1 MVLSAGFDDQRQAT
15 IAGGNEVGNPASRSA
30 SCRDRH
36 FRHDL
41 VCGSLGSER
50 RRIENHFGHFEVGCD
65 GRTGDVG
72 WPGVRAAEPRQRHV
86 AGKCWFFVL
95 PPPRSGVVH
104 DASQCFDPGDRNVE
118 HPPIGKPR
126 RRWPQPGLYRTG
138 VQTGGNAGKGLG
150 HCIRFIDFTEE
161 PQGDVPLGRCRPSQ
175 ALPGRAGQRPHEPDD
190 RNWQVH
196 RDE

>member
-1 MVLSAGFDDQRQAT
+1 MVLSAGFDDQRQAP

-72 WPGVRAAEPRQRHV
+72 WPGVRAAEPRQLDILPTDESGPADI
-86 AGKCWFFVL
+86 AGTPIAAHFEVPEVVL
-95 PPPRSGVVH
+95 Y
-104 DASQCFDPGDRNVE
+104 ASS
-118 HPPIGKPR
+118 
-126 RRWPQPGLYRTG
+126 
-138 VQTGGNAGKGLG
+138 LG
-150 HCIRFIDFTEE
+150 SE
-161 PQGDVPLGRCRPSQ
+161 
-175 ALPGRAGQRPHEPDD
+175 
-190 RNWQVH
+190 
-196 RDE
+196 

>member
-1 MVLSAGFDDQRQAT
+1 MVLSAGFDDQRQAP

-72 WPGVRAAEPRQRHV
+72 WPGVRAAEPRQLDILPTDESGGFLNWPELHAATSRV
-86 AGKCWFFVL
+86 VPAAAGGGL
-95 PPPRSGVVH
+95 TR
-104 DASQCFDPGDRNVE
+104 AALL
-118 HPPIGKPR
+118 
-126 RRWPQPGLYRTG
+126 PGLAPCPG
-138 VQTGGNAGKGLG
+138 VGAGASP
-150 HCIRFIDFTEE
+150 RATMF
-161 PQGDVPLGRCRPSQ
+161 SA
-175 ALPGRAGQRPHEPDD
+175 ALMSA
-190 RNWQVH
+190 
-196 RDE
+196 